1 MKTSFFAFSSS
12 KLTSLFVTK
21 LTSVFVCLFLKLAS
35 SQIEY
40 DDINKENDD
49 IKKNMKNVWIRR
61 IKEFSVLELNVL
73 DQTFSS

>member
-21 LTSVFVCLFLKLAS
+21 LTSVFVCLFFKLAS

-49 IKKNMKNVWIRR
+49 IKKTKNVWIRR